1 MVSTFRG
8 IVRAAAACAALFL
21 STSASAVYVFNTV
34 SYPGSVMTDVRG
46 LNGTGRIV
54 GYASVDGVN
63 NFSFSYAGGVF
74 SLLPSSGVTATAH
87 GINDA
92 GVIVGTTFEDP
103 SPSRG
108 FVLSGGAYTF
118 FTRPGW
124 ATTYARAI
132 SNSGLVTGYSEDGA
146 GASSGYLYNPV
157 TATFT
162 DITVPGSFFTIAQG
176 INNAGQVVG
185 SAVLPGGTQA
195 FLRQPD
201 GTIVLFQIAGNPTR
215 ARGIT
220 DTGLMT
226 GFVTMG
232 AVTSGFVG
240 NSLGYQL
247 LDVPG
252 STFTVGEAINNAGQV
267 SGLYYDAAGATRG
280 FIATPVSLPTGTT
293 SGGAYVFSVAVIPG
307 VPIFID
313 PVVAV
318 GYDYRIGKKN
328 PRIATVRLP
337 IGIGDSWY
345 KLKVGGRKFFLAGG
359 DLFDFR
365 TNGFPKGVEKFRVD
379 CIEVDA
385 MLDPANPQ
393 AFPTELSFMDAGWF
407 TGTQKPLTR
416 DSERGDK
423 GKCMASDRHDD
434 DDEDDDDRDDDK
446 GKNGG
451 KDDDKDDGKGKGK
464 GK

>member
-1 MVSTFRG
+1 MGSRVPGF
-8 IVRAAAACAALFL
+8 VRAAVALAALSM
-21 STSASAVYVFNTV
+21 STAASAVYVFNTV
-34 SYPGSVMTDVRG
+34 NYPGSVMTDVRG
-46 LNGTGRIV
+46 LNNTGRIV
-54 GYASVDGVN
+54 GYASIDGVS
-63 NFSFSYAGGVF
+63 NFSFSYAGGTF
-74 SLLPSSGVTATAH
+74 SLLPPAGVTATAH

-92 GVIVGTTFEDP
+92 GVIVGSTFEDP
-103 SPSRG
+103 SPTRG
-108 FVLSGGAYTF
+108 FILSGGAYSF
-118 FTRPGW
+118 FSRPGW
-124 ATTYARAI
+124 THTFARAI
-132 SNSGLVTGYSEDGA
+132 SASGLVTGYSEDGA
-146 GASSGYLYNPV
+146 GASAGYIYNPA
-157 TATFT
+157 TAAFT
-162 DITVPGSFFTIAQG
+162 DITVPGSFITIAQG

-185 SAVLPGGTQA
+185 SAVLPGGAQA

-201 GTIVLFQIAGNPTR
+201 GTVVLFQIGGNPTR

-226 GFVTMG
+226 GFVTIGG
-232 AVTSGFVG
+232 ATSGFVG

-252 STFTVGEAINNAGQV
+252 ATQTVGEAINNAGQV
-267 SGLYYDAAGATRG
+267 SGLYTDGPTGATRG

-318 GYDYRIGKKN
+318 GYDYRTGKKD
-328 PRIATVRLP
+328 PKIATVRLP

-365 TNGFPKGVEKFRVD
+365 ANGFPRGVDKFRVD
-379 CIEVDA
+379 CIEVEA

-393 AFPTELSFMDAGWF
+393 AFPTELTFLEAGFF

-416 DSERGDK
+416 DSDSGNK
-423 GKCMASDRHDD
+423 GKCMANDRADDD
-434 DDEDDDDRDDDK
+434 DDEDGDDEGRDDKDKDDK
-446 GKNGG
+446 GK
-451 KDDDKDDGKGKGK
+451 KGH
-464 GK
+464 

>member
-1 MVSTFRG
+1 MPARLP
-8 IVRAAAACAALFL
+8 RLAQAAAALAALAL
-21 STSASAVYVFNTV
+21 STAASAVYVFNTV
-34 SYPGSVMTDVRG
+34 NYPGSVMTDVRG

-54 GYASVDGVN
+54 GYASVDGVD

-74 SLLPSSGVTATAH
+74 SLLPPAGVTATAH

-92 GVIVGTTFEDP
+92 GTIVGSTFEDP
-103 SPSRG
+103 LPTRG
-108 FVLSGGAYTF
+108 FILSGGSYTF
-118 FTRPGW
+118 YSRPGW
-124 ATTYARAI
+124 TNTYARAI
-132 SNSGLVTGYSEDGA
+132 SASGLVTGYSEDGL
-146 GASSGYLYNPV
+146 GASAGYIYNP
-157 TATFT
+157 ATGAFT
-162 DITVPGSFFTIAQG
+162 DITVPGSFLTIAQG

-185 SAVLPGGTQA
+185 SAVLPGGTQS
-195 FLRQPD
+195 FLRQAD
-201 GTIVLFQIAGNPTR
+201 GTILLFQVGGNPTR

-220 DTGLMT
+220 DTGLIT
-226 GFVTMG
+226 GFVTIG
-232 AVTSGFVG
+232 ATTSGFVG

-267 SGLYYDAAGATRG
+267 SGLYHDAAGATRG

-293 SGGAYVFSVAVIPG
+293 SSGAYVFSVAVVPG

-318 GYDYRIGKKN
+318 GYDYRTGRKD

-345 KLKVGGRKFFLAGG
+345 RLKVGGRKFLLAGG
-359 DLFDFR
+359 ELFDFR
-365 TNGFPKGVEKFRVD
+365 ANGFPKGVEKFRVD
-379 CIEVDA
+379 CIEVEA

-416 DSERGDK
+416 DSKHGDK
-423 GKCMASDRHDD
+423 RKCLAYDGDD
-434 DDEDDDDRDDDK
+434 D
-446 GKNGG
+446 
-451 KDDDKDDGKGKGK
+451 
-464 GK
+464 

>member
-1 MVSTFRG
+1 MQSVISRSLRHLA
-8 IVRAAAACAALFL
+8 ILAAALTCTA
-21 STSASAVYVFNTV
+21 ASAVYVFNTV
-34 SYPGSVMTDVRG
+34 NYPGSVMTDVRG

-63 NFSFSYAGGVF
+63 NFSFSYAGGTF
-74 SLLPSSGVTATAH
+74 SLLPPAPVTSIAH

-92 GVIVGTTFEDP
+92 GTIIGSTFEDP
-103 SPSRG
+103 APTRG
-108 FVLSGGAYTF
+108 FILSGGAYTY

-124 ATTYARAI
+124 THSHGRAI
-132 SNSGLVTGYSEDGA
+132 SASGLVTGYSEDAA
-146 GASSGYLYNPV
+146 GTTFSGFIYDPV
-157 TATFT
+157 TGAFT
-162 DITVPGSFFTIAQG
+162 DITVPGSFLTIAQG

-185 SAVLPGGTQA
+185 SAVLSPGGARA

-201 GTIVLFQIAGNPTR
+201 GTVVLFQIGGNPTR
-215 ARGIT
+215 ARGIS

-226 GFVTMG
+226 GFVTIG
-232 AVTSGFVG
+232 AVTSAFVG
-240 NSLGYQL
+240 DSLGYQL

-252 STFTVGEAINNAGQV
+252 STFTVGEAINNLGQV
-267 SGLYYDAAGATRG
+267 SGLYTDAGGATRG
-280 FIATPVSLPTGTT
+280 FIATPVSMPTGTT
-293 SGGAYVFSVAVIPG
+293 SGGAYVFSVDVIPN

-345 KLKVGGRKFFLAGG
+345 RVKVNGKRFTIAGG
-359 DLFDFR
+359 ELLDFR
-365 TNGFPKGVEKFRVD
+365 ANGFPRGVEKFRVD

-385 MLDPANPQ
+385 LLDPANPQ
-393 AFPTELSFMDAGWF
+393 AFPTELTFMEAGRF

-416 DSERGDK
+416 DSERGDPR
-423 GKCMASDRHDD
+423 KCLANDD
-434 DDEDDDDRDDDK
+434 DGDGDD
-446 GKNGG
+446 
-451 KDDDKDDGKGKGK
+451 
-464 GK
+464 

>member
-1 MVSTFRG
+1 MKSVLPRLLGQLAVF
-8 IVRAAAACAALFL
+8 AALVA
-21 STSASAVYVFNTV
+21 STAASAVYVFNTV
-34 SYPGSVMTDVRG
+34 NYPGSVMTDVRG

-54 GYASVDGVN
+54 GYASVDGIN
-63 NFSFSYAGGVF
+63 SFGFSYAGGVF
-74 SLLPSSGVTATAH
+74 SLLPPAGVPVTAH
-87 GINDA
+87 GLNDA
-92 GVIVGTTFEDP
+92 GVIVGSTFEDP
-103 SPSRG
+103 APTRG
-108 FVLSGGAYTF
+108 FILAGGTYTF

-124 ATTYARAI
+124 LHSYARAI
-132 SNSGLVTGYSEDGA
+132 GPSGLVTGFSDDGT
-146 GASSGYLYNPV
+146 GGIDGSSGFIYNP
-157 TATFT
+157 ATGVFT
-162 DITVPGSFFTIAQG
+162 GIAIPGSALTIAQG

-185 SAVLPGGTQA
+185 SAVLLPDGAHA
-195 FLRQPD
+195 FLRQTD
-201 GTIVLFQIAGNPTR
+201 GSILLFRIGGNQTR

-226 GFVTMG
+226 GFVTIG

-240 NSLGYQL
+240 NSLGFQL

-267 SGLYYDAAGATRG
+267 SGLYTDGATGATRG
-280 FIATPVSLPTGTT
+280 FIATPVSMPTGTT
-293 SGGAYVFSVAVIPG
+293 SGGAYVFSVQVIPN

-337 IGIGDSWY
+337 IGIGDSLY
-345 KLKVGGRKFFLAGG
+345 RLKVDGRRFTLAGG

-365 TNGFPKGVEKFRVD
+365 LNGFRNGVEKFRVD

-385 MLDPANPQ
+385 LLDPANPQ
-393 AFPTELSFMDAGWF
+393 AFPTELTFMAAGLF

-416 DSERGDK
+416 DSEHGDRRQ
-423 GKCMASDRHDD
+423 CLDRDD
-434 DDEDDDDRDDDK
+434 DDEDDDQ
-446 GKNGG
+446 GGNGH
-451 KDDDKDDGKGKGK
+451 
-464 GK
+464 

>member
-1 MVSTFRG
+1 MKSGLLHVVRG
-8 IVRAAAACAALFL
+8 LAAFAALAL
-21 STSASAVYVFNTV
+21 STAASAVYVYNTV
-34 SYPGSVMTDVRG
+34 DYPGSVMTDVRG

-63 NFSFSYAGGVF
+63 NFSFAYAGGVF
-74 SLLPSSGVTATAH
+74 SLLPAAAVTATAH

-92 GVIVGTTFEDP
+92 GVIVGSTFEDP
-103 SPSRG
+103 LPTRG
-108 FVLSGGAYTF
+108 FILSGGAYTF
-118 FTRPGW
+118 FARPGFVN
-124 ATTYARAI
+124 TYARAI
-132 SNSGLVTGYSEDGA
+132 AASGLVTGYSEDIGT
-146 GASSGYLYNPV
+146 GASSGYIYNPA
-157 TATFT
+157 TAAFT
-162 DITVPGSFFTIAQG
+162 DITIPGSFLTIAQG

-185 SAVLPGGTQA
+185 SAILADGPHS

-201 GTIVLFQIAGNPTR
+201 GTIVLFRIGGNPTR

-226 GFVTMG
+226 GFVTIG

-240 NSLGYQL
+240 DSLGYQL

-267 SGLYYDAAGATRG
+267 SGLYTDGTGATRG
-280 FIATPVSLPTGTT
+280 FIATPVSMPTGTT
-293 SGGAYVFSVAVIPG
+293 SGGAYVFSVQVVPN

-318 GYDYRIGKKN
+318 GYDYKLGKKN

-345 KLKVGGRKFFLAGG
+345 KLKVGGRKYFVAGG
-359 DLFDFR
+359 ELFDFR
-365 TNGFPKGVEKFRVD
+365 AHGFRKGVEKFRVS

-393 AFPTELSFMDAGWF
+393 AFPTELTFVEAGRF

-416 DSERGDK
+416 DSDRGDK
-423 GKCMASDRHDD
+423 RRCMARDRE
-434 DDEDDDDRDDDK
+434 DDEDDDD
-446 GKNGG
+446 
-451 KDDDKDDGKGKGK
+451 DGHGH
-464 GK
+464 